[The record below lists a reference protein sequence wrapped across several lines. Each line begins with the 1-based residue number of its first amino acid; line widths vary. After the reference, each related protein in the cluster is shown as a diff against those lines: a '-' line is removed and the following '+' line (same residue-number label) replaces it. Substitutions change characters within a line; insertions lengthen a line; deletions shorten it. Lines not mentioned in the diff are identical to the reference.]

1 MSATGT
7 VTGKNGCEAATF
19 NGNEILTVSVQDTAR
34 MGAPAIT
41 LGQQEITLKKGDKFP
56 INYNVQYN
64 EEDAIAGSEF
74 NILAGGS
81 FISAVA
87 TFLQLYDPL
96 SGVLIGTAFALIS
109 GQTGPFIIV
118 ISSTGITVTS
128 GTGVSSTVPV
138 PTVAMG

>member
-64 EEDAIAGSEF
+64 EEEASKVPDYGFTLNARIEDNNGTLLYT
-74 NILAGGS
+74 NDTRT
-81 FISAVA
+81 SAR
-87 TFLQLYDPL
+87 DNK
-96 SGVLIGTAFALIS
+96 IE
-109 GQTGPFIIV
+109 V
-118 ISSTGITVTS
+118 IKV
-128 GTGVSSTVPV
+128 
-138 PTVAMG
+138 